1 MILYCKCNIIYEPFQ
16 GSFSP
21 PSTSDTAIQQR
32 PIIIL
37 GTDNV
42 RPVQESG
49 AQLQVSFKV
58 GKQLPGEDQHTR
70 VDCWIRLGK
79 TLHSHEPVTSC
90 SGTIFTN
97 QEEQRKKYIL
107 KTLSPTFTAIQLHL
121 VRWRIS
127 IPTWEF
133 GKAS

>member
-42 RPVQESG
+42 RSARVWCTT
-49 AQLQVSFKV
+49 FKV

-79 TLHSHEPVTSC
+79 TLHSHEPVTAAVEPFLF
-90 SGTIFTN
+90 IFTN

-107 KTLSPTFTAIQLHL
+107 KPLSPTFTAIQLHL
-121 VRWRIS
+121 VRLRIS